1 MINIP
6 KGDGEITVKAIRTA
20 LHAGLVGYLLSGA
33 SSYAQNTDAELSL
46 NAIGSDFWLAL
57 AMFFVITISLVFW
70 LLVNRHKDQ
79 KRLDEAIKHETFLR
93 HIVMDKNQSFYLWND
108 QKELTL
114 KSPINI
120 RFEDDSSPDGL
131 DDLKSRFSKS
141 DLDLFESNLNKLLK
155 IGSDFTQTIDLKQFN
170 MHLLITGNALDIDEF
185 GKKFY
190 VVWFKDN
197 TIAEKIQRYQMLE
210 NNDTSDR
217 VKMLE
222 NALNVAN
229 FPVWIRGEDLK
240 LKWVNKAYLDA
251 VGGIT
256 FKNVIE
262 KNLEL
267 STNTLG
273 VSLKSMAEGV
283 SLSGEQKSESHYI
296 VIGGERRSMDFH
308 NIPYAVEDH
317 SEAIL
322 GYAQDITELEE
333 ARGSLADHTE
343 SYAETLDKFSTAVAI
358 FDRDMRLEYYNK
370 AYIRLWG
377 LPESLLFSHPDYGEI
392 LEALREARK
401 LPEQANFPAWKKKQL
416 EDYTQVIDPVEK
428 MMHLPDGKTLRV
440 VMQHHPMG
448 GMLIFYEDVTDYFAL
463 ESSYNTLIAVQRE
476 TLDNLHEGIAV
487 FGFDGRLKLFND
499 GFINIWDVSNDFLN
513 TDPHAYEVMDRCGRL
528 FDSFEEI
535 EQFKTMIVGGEVKK
549 EANSGQIK
557 LNNDKVINYSMVP
570 LPDGAVLLIF
580 IDVTDSFRV
589 EYSLR
594 KHNEALEEAQN
605 IKTDFLAHMSYEL
618 RNPLNSVLG
627 FAELLEKEYQGPLN
641 DQQHQYMKN
650 ILSASDHL
658 LDLINDILDISVIE
672 AGGLSIDTSDFDL
685 SELIDGVVNKLD
697 ERIKQKSIN
706 LTVEY
711 DPDLKTVTADPR
723 RIQHSISN
731 LLSNAV
737 KFTPDSGSIDIKTW
751 QDSQNYFITIR
762 DDGIGIEPDD
772 IQNIF
777 EKFYTGSNTPKG
789 KGTGLG
795 LSLVKIFVE
804 KHGGEVIVESDLG
817 FGTEMTCKLPKELPD
832 LEEIPDQDVKA
843 DHVQIPL

>member
-1 MINIP
+1 MKNIR
-6 KGDGEITVKAIRTA
+6 KGNGIITHRLFRKHVLIGATA
-20 LHAGLVGYLLSGA
+20 VYLTA
-33 SSYAQNTDAELSL
+33 SNGFAQTEAANDVAV
-46 NAIGSDFWLAL
+46 APGIDFWGAMV
-57 AMFFVITISLVFW
+57 MFFVITISLVFW
-70 LLVNRHKDQ
+70 LLINRQRDQ
-79 KRLDEAIKHETFLR
+79 KRLQMAINNEVYLKN
-93 HIVMDKNQSFYLWND
+93 IVMDQNQSFYLWND
-108 QKELTL
+108 KQELTL

-120 RFEDDSSPDGL
+120 RFEDDKGPEDL
-131 DDLKSRFSKS
+131 DALKTMFTKS
-141 DLDLFESNLNKLLK
+141 DLELFESNLNKLLK
-155 IGSDFTQTIDLKQFN
+155 IGSDFSQTIDLDQFN
-170 MHLLITGNALDIDEF
+170 MHLLVTGNAVNIDEF

-197 TIAEKIQRYQMLE
+197 TISEKIQRFQMLE
-210 NNDTSDR
+210 NTHRQDR
-217 VKMLE
+217 VKLLE

-256 FKNVIE
+256 FKNVVE

-283 SLSGEQKSESHYI
+283 SLSGEQNSESHYI
-296 VIGGERRSMDFH
+296 VLGGERRSMDFH
-308 NIPYAVEDH
+308 NIPYEVDDQN
-317 SEAIL
+317 EAIL

-333 ARGSLADHTE
+333 AKGSLADHTE

-370 AYIRLWG
+370 AYVRLWG

-401 LPEQANFPAWKKKQL
+401 LPEQANFPEWKKKQL
-416 EDYTQVIDPVEK
+416 QDYAQVIDPVEK

-440 VMQHHPMG
+440 VMQQHPMG
-448 GMLIFYEDVTDYFAL
+448 GMLVLYEDVTDYFAL

-476 TLDNLHEGIAV
+476 TLDNLQEGIAV
-487 FGFDGRLKLFND
+487 FGVDGRLKLFND

-513 TDPHAYEVMDRCGRL
+513 TDPHAFDVMDRCGKL

-535 EQFKTMIVGGEVKK
+535 ENFKTMIVGGEVKK

-557 LNNDKVINYSMVP
+557 LNNNKVINYSLVP

-580 IDVTDSFRV
+580 VDVTDSFRV

-641 DQQHQYMKN
+641 DQQRQYMKN

-672 AGGLSIDTSDFDL
+672 AGGLSIEASEFDL
-685 SELIDGVVNKLD
+685 CELIDGVVHKLE
-697 ERIKQKSIN
+697 ERMKQKSIN

-711 DPDLKTVTADPR
+711 DPDLKMVNADPR

-737 KFTPDSGSIDIKTW
+737 KFTPDSGNIDVKTW
-751 QDSQNYFITIR
+751 QDSQNYFISIR
-762 DDGIGIEPDD
+762 DDGIGIEPSDVK
-772 IQNIF
+772 NIF
-777 EKFYTGSNTPKG
+777 EKFYTGSNVPKG

-795 LSLVKIFVE
+795 LSLVKIFIE
-804 KHGGEVIVESDLG
+804 KHGGEVIVESDMGL
-817 FGTEMTCKLPKELPD
+817 GTEMTCKLPKELPD
-832 LEEIPDQDVKA
+832 LDDHLDQDSRAELK
-843 DHVQIPL
+843 QLPL